1 MKTTL
6 QFFKDMGVCDG
17 AYQPVQRVF
26 DAAGVTEFDYAQ
38 GYEVML
44 GMMDTIEVDAAQSAD
59 PDHATAEGWLKWCY
73 DLRTRHE
80 AIMYFGDHITE
91 NVFRTADGQIHESLA
106 AAQDYDRRR
115 FAALKQDH
123 AAARVINGVRIG
135 DDGAETW
142 ERVDP
147 ANAALAVYEAFI
159 WHDST
164 TGLNHRTDSI
174 ADAVAFNAAQAK
186 ILDAIDAAEAA
197 ARIEQRITD
206 ESGVFS
212 VWVPRAER

>member
-1 MKTTL
+1 M
-6 QFFKDMGVCDG
+6 
-17 AYQPVQRVF
+17 
-26 DAAGVTEFDYAQ
+26 
-38 GYEVML
+38 
-44 GMMDTIEVDAAQSAD
+44 
-59 PDHATAEGWLKWCY
+59 
-73 DLRTRHE
+73 
-80 AIMYFGDHITE
+80 
-91 NVFRTADGQIHESLA
+91 
-106 AAQDYDRRR
+106 
-115 FAALKQDH
+115 
-123 AAARVINGVRIG
+123 RIG